1 MISLD
6 KVVSVCVDYSPW
18 SPVRGASWAHGTR
31 VQFPMQHKK
40 CETLPWMS
48 VDVLLSYRDVFSRG
62 SYIS

>member
-1 MISLD
+1 MIGLD

-31 VQFPMQHKK
+31 VQ
-40 CETLPWMS
+40 LPWMS